1 MSTYYLTKEALEELK
16 NELVELRAKKKVISE
31 RIKDAKGYGDL
42 SENSEYQEAKDA
54 WAFNEGRI
62 LDLEDIVRGAKIVEK
77 PKKFDSVGIGATVK
91 VRSAL
96 HEEVF
101 VLVDSQE
108 VDPGTN
114 KISFESPLGKAFMDK
129 KVGDVVEVKTLKGVT
144 KYKIL
149 RIY

>member
-77 PKKFDSVGIGATVK
+77 RKKFDSVGIGATVK
-91 VRSAL
+91 VRSVL